1 VAKIISHTF
10 IKLYDSHLELFI
22 LVVPNA
28 RKTEI
33 IGQHDGRLK
42 IKIHAPPVD
51 GKANQE
57 IVEFLSDFLKIS
69 KSQISV
75 AKGLLS
81 RKKNILI
88 MGLVATEFKRVLSL
102 LVAANEG

>member
-1 VAKIISHTF
+1 MAKVISHTF

-51 GKANQE
+51 GKANQK
-57 IVEFLSDFLKIS
+57 IIEFISDFLKVS

-88 MGLVATEFKRVLSL
+88 SGLNSLEMDRVLL
-102 LVAANEG
+102 LFGLIS